1 MPGRHL
7 PQGSRPPGHPGLNR
21 CPPHP
26 TPDWPNQSARLK
38 ALTIAAA
45 TLWSDY
51 SS

>member
-1 MPGRHL
+1 MP
-7 PQGSRPPGHPGLNR
+7 
-21 CPPHP
+21 P

-51 SS
+51 SSRFIELKKS